1 MLYPSI
7 SCQSRESTL
16 KSKPTSNFIQSSADA
31 RAAATC
37 QNIPAACIQPLE
49 ASNWRASRSIP
60 ELQRAT
66 RQYFCVGPNA
76 ATEKL
81 LGYSH
86 NLIVIRT
93 RSYTSRALGG
103 FVDVPFFK
111 QFIRI
116 LPFHNIRAGRDTISC
131 VCPRQKHQGAHPLNS
146 TKPPPGTWFIFFV
159 ISISLR
165 TSSGELQSGNG
176 PFVSIVPENKGIT
189 FRTRSASSVD

>member
-7 SCQSRESTL
+7 SRQSRESTL
-16 KSKPTSNFIQSSADA
+16 KSKPTSNFAQSSADA

-37 QNIPAACIQPLE
+37 QNIPAACTQPLE

-76 ATEKL
+76 ATEEL
-81 LGYSH
+81 LRYRH

-93 RSYTSRALGG
+93 RPYTGRALGG

-111 QFIRI
+111 QLIRI
-116 LPFHNIRAGRDTISC
+116 LSFHNIRAGRDTISC
-131 VCPRQKHQGAHPLNS
+131 VSPKQKHQGAHPLNF

-176 PFVSIVPENKGIT
+176 SFVSIVPENKGIT